1 METIMNSNQSNT
13 GVLLRLILIELK
25 EYFRNVQAAFWTFLY
40 PMAIV
45 FFLMLAFGG
54 GKVDG
59 GIGGL
64 SYGAYLI
71 CGMLAVN
78 IMSMGFFGFGIPF
91 MEARNRGS
99 FKMYHVFP
107 VWKFSYISS
116 FVLSRVLVVVL
127 FSLVFIVANDLIYGL
142 NLDLS
147 MAKLAK
153 ISVVVGFS
161 ALAFISMTFL
171 IVSFMSK
178 TATATAV
185 LNIIFYPMMIF
196 SDLFIPQEA
205 MMDQLAWI
213 NQVSPLSFTA
223 VSFREILIND
233 ASLASQT
240 NVFLTLAVIAIVS
253 LLISLKSFQY
263 RR

>member
-1 METIMNSNQSNT
+1 MNSNQSNA

-54 GKVDG
+54 GTVDG

-64 SYGAYLI
+64 SYGSYLI

-91 MEARNRGS
+91 MEARNRGA

-127 FSLVFIVANDLIYGL
+127 FSLVFVAANNLIYGL
-142 NLDLS
+142 GLDLTVHK
-147 MAKLAK
+147 MFKL
-153 ISVVVGFS
+153 SVVVGFS

-171 IVSFMSK
+171 LVSFMSK

-185 LNIIFYPMMIF
+185 LNIVFYPMMIF
-196 SDLFIPQEA
+196 SDLFIPEES
-205 MMDQLAWI
+205 MMEQLAWI
-213 NQVSPLSFTA
+213 NQVSPLSLTA
-223 VSFREILIND
+223 VSFREIVIND
-233 ASLASQT
+233 VTLASQF
-240 NVFLTLAVIAIVS
+240 NLFMTLAAIAIVCM
-253 LLISLKSFQY
+253 LISLKSFQY